1 LERKLGELK
10 PPGCFKENFELKF
23 AVLRLE
29 DSIEAVMNQG
39 DQGGSLIPPSLIR
52 VPDIPDP

>member
-1 LERKLGELK
+1 LNPASNFE
-10 PPGCFKENFELKF
+10 ENFELKF
-23 AVLRLE
+23 AVLE

-39 DQGGSLIPPSLIR
+39 DQGGNLMPPSLIR